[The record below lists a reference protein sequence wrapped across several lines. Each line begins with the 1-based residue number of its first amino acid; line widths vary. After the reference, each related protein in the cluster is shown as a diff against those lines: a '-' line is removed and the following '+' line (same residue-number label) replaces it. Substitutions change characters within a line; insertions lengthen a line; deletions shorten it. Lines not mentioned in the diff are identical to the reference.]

1 MITPRR
7 ELALDAI
14 KGGVLT
20 LALFLAYVT
29 FPVIGLLPGLFVPL
43 PAAYFHFKKGAAA
56 GAGVFAITLT
66 VLILM
71 QDGSSPLLYTL
82 QSGLIGFL
90 LPFFYLRGKGAA
102 KSVAYSVGID
112 FLLIIV
118 LAIVYGFW
126 SGVDL
131 QAMLLKGIETSS
143 EQAIGIYSKQEG
155 LSPDDLAMLTSGI
168 RQVGQLIANVFPALL
183 LVSLGSLAAINLSVL
198 FRFAAKTLPQL
209 PRPESYLAFKNPEA
223 LVWILIAAGFSML
236 IPQPDLK
243 RVALN
248 ILVVFGFIYF
258 LQGLAVV
265 LSFFQRVSLPTLAR
279 IIFWLVLAFQ
289 PYLVLAIAF
298 LGVFDIWGDFRAP
311 KQKNL

>member
-1 MITPRR
+1 MITPSR

-43 PAAYFHFKKGAAA
+43 PAIYLHIRHGAVA
-56 GAGVFAITLT
+56 GAGVFAITLS
-66 VLILM
+66 VLVFM
-71 QDGSSPLLYTL
+71 QDGAAPLLYVM

-90 LPFFYLRGKGAA
+90 LPLFYMQGKGAA
-102 KSVAYSVGID
+102 KSAAYSVGID
-112 FLLIIV
+112 FLLIV
-118 LAIVYGFW
+118 ALAVAYGTW
-126 SGVDL
+126 TGVDL
-131 QAMLLKGIETSS
+131 QGLLVKGIESS
-143 EQAIGIYSKQEG
+143 VEQAIGIYSKQSLPAE
-155 LSPDDLAMLTSGI
+155 DLAMLTSGI
-168 RQVGQLIANVFPALL
+168 RQAGHLIASVFPALL
-183 LVSLGSLAAINLSVL
+183 LVSLGLLAALNLTVL
-198 FRFAAKTLPQL
+198 FRFAAKRLPQL
-209 PRPESYLAFKNPEA
+209 PQPESFLSFRNPDA
-223 LVWILIAAGFSML
+223 AVWILIGAGFSM
-236 IPQPDLK
+236 IVPQPDLK

-248 ILVVFGFIYF
+248 ILVVLGFIYL

-265 LSFFQRVSLPTLAR
+265 LAFFQRVSVPSLAR
-279 IIFWLVLAFQ
+279 VIFWLVLAFQ

>member
-1 MITPRR
+1 MITPSR

-43 PAAYFHFKKGAAA
+43 PAVYFHLKRGVTA

-66 VLILM
+66 VLVLM
-71 QDGSSPLLYTL
+71 QDGATPLLYIM

-90 LPFFYLRGKGAA
+90 LPWFYLQGKGTA

-112 FLLIIV
+112 FLLIVV
-118 LAIVYGFW
+118 LAVAYGFW
-126 SGVDL
+126 SGIDL
-131 QAMLLKGIETSS
+131 QAMLIKGIETSS
-143 EQAIGIYSKQEG
+143 EQAIAIYSKQG
-155 LSPDDLAMLTSGI
+155 LSQSDLAMLTSGI
-168 RQVGQLIANVFPALL
+168 RQAGHLIASIFPALL
-183 LVSLGSLAAINLSVL
+183 LVSLGLLAVLNLSAL
-198 FRFAAKTLPQL
+198 FRFAAKYLPQL
-209 PRPESYLAFKNPEA
+209 PLPESFISFRNPDE
-223 LVWILIAAGFSML
+223 LVWILIAAGFAML
-236 IPQPDLK
+236 VPQPDLK

-265 LSFFQRVSLPTLAR
+265 LTYFQRMTVPTLAR
-279 IIFWLVLAFQ
+279 MIFWLVLAFQ

-298 LGVFDIWGDFRAP
+298 LGVFDIWGDFRTP
-311 KQKNL
+311 KPKNL

>member
-1 MITPRR
+1 
-7 ELALDAI
+7 
-14 KGGVLT
+14 
-20 LALFLAYVT
+20 VT

-43 PAAYFHFKKGAAA
+43 PAVYFHIKKGAAA

-71 QDGSSPLLYTL
+71 QDGSAPLLYTL

-90 LPFFYLRGKGAA
+90 LPFFYLQGKGTA
-102 KSVAYSVGID
+102 KCVAYSVGID

-118 LAIVYGFW
+118 LAVSYGLW

-131 QAMLLKGIETSS
+131 QGMLLKGIETST

-168 RQVGQLIANVFPALL
+168 RQAGQLIANVFPALL
-183 LVSLGSLAAINLSVL
+183 LVSLGSLAALNLSVL
-198 FRFAAKTLPQL
+198 LRFATKSLPQL
-209 PRPESYLAFKNPEA
+209 PQSESYLTFRNPEA
-223 LVWILIAAGFSML
+223 LVWVLIAAGFSML

-265 LSFFQRVSLPTLAR
+265 LSFFRRVSLPSFAR